1 MPSSTDA
8 VSLVPRSST
17 KSSKKH
23 RPGFRPITKS
33 SNKKKTAA
41 ETSTKEE
48 TKKNLEPSTDA
59 TDNFVER
66 PSTGQAQDVDATE
79 PKQVERGSTPQATVD
94 NDQNTTTTEKEAG
107 IENETDFPSTTNNTS
122 KIRRTPPKVRK
133 TVRIASPT
141 SIRTGPSSSHETS
154 SKNTT
159 TTATT
164 TTTTTTAQTSSLA
177 SQTTLTQNEAMQI
190 APLSPRRSTRKRKP
204 GQSSIRIGS
213 TREVSSVI
221 TPQHPRRESEPP
233 RKETEQNS
241 AVEASKSATTVSA
254 STAIVPIIS
263 QDQAILERL
272 NSENAAVPRLAA
284 FCSKF
289 KIEKTNDK
297 KGRGKRQ
304 KKNKDRDQ
312 NEENIGNGDTTG
324 TGLAANDEVIEPMD
338 DAEISTS
345 QQAPAGVPVVQI
357 IDGEIVLQES
367 SLMLPTR
374 RTVQEVEEEFQD
386 NVVEEDAQ
394 MAIVQASYTSF
405 LTKGDAAAN
414 GGMRGP
420 QHWSLEE
427 THKFYMALRQLG
439 TDFGSMEA
447 LFDGKRTR
455 RQLKQKYRKELA
467 KTPNLVQELA
477 LNPKYKTDLD
487 LSAFD
492 VEVDPKRIEALENEE
507 PPPYEPTD
515 VEHIEEKAEYLDEG
529 HENGQTPIQHTY
541 NTKGE
546 GGLEIVYEDA
556 MEEHEAELAA
566 ATASSAATLSQS
578 EAASSSQQKVL
589 YHPNQNASKTSSKDM
604 GYEPLWPTG
613 SEGVGLAD
621 EGARLESFVDG
632 FVDNNM
638 GEPSMEDFFDD
649 QMVGMGDGGHSDT
662 DGSARKDSTTIDE
675 TTSQIASHSE
685 HVIKESSD
693 QVSLV
698 PKKIHSSTKSRRPKI
713 RPASRK
719 KKTNK

>member
-23 RPGFRPITKS
+23 RPGFRPVTKS
-33 SNKKKTAA
+33 SNNKKTAA

-48 TKKNLEPSTDA
+48 TNKNLETSTDA
-59 TDNFVER
+59 TGDDVVVER
-66 PSTGQAQDVDATE
+66 PSTGKAQDVDATE
-79 PKQVERGSTPQATVD
+79 PEEAQGESNPQATVD
-94 NDQNTTTTEKEAG
+94 NDQSTTTEKTAG
-107 IENETDFPSTTNNTS
+107 TENATGSTSTTSNTS
-122 KIRRTPPKVRK
+122 KIRRTAPKVRK

-141 SIRTGPSSSHETS
+141 SIRTGPSSSQEIA
-154 SKNTT
+154 SKNT
-159 TTATT
+159 AT

-190 APLSPRRSTRKRKP
+190 APLSPRRSTRKRKQ
-204 GQSSIRIGS
+204 GHSSIRIGS
-213 TREVSSVI
+213 TREVGSVI
-221 TPQHPRRESEPP
+221 TPQHPHRESEPP
-233 RKETEQNS
+233 RKETEQNT

-263 QDQAILERL
+263 HDQAILERL

-289 KIEKTNDK
+289 KVERTNDK

-304 KKNKDRDQ
+304 KKNKDRHQ
-312 NEENIGNGDTTG
+312 NEENIGNGDTTV
-324 TGLAANDEVIEPMD
+324 TGVAANDEDIDPMD
-338 DAEISTS
+338 DAEMSTS

-414 GGMRGP
+414 GMRGP

-427 THKFYMALRQLG
+427 TQKFYMALRQLG

-515 VEHIEEKAEYLDEG
+515 VGDIEDKAEYIDEG
-529 HENGQTPIQHTY
+529 HDNGQTPIQHTY

-566 ATASSAATLSQS
+566 ATASSAAALSES
-578 EAASSSQQKVL
+578 EAAFSNHQKVL
-589 YHPNQNASKTSSKDM
+589 YHPNQNASKTSSKDV

-621 EGARLESFVDG
+621 EGARLESFEDG
-632 FVDNNM
+632 FVESNV
-638 GEPSMEDFFDD
+638 GEPSMEDFFED

-662 DGSARKDSTTIDE
+662 DGFARKDSTTIDE
-675 TTSQIASHSE
+675 MTSQITSHNE
-685 HVIKESSD
+685 NIKESSD
-693 QVSLV
+693 QVSLI